1 MTVPPTTTRTTRCAP
16 RVQTSGPLR
25 VTLPVQLP
33 FRLVSPLS
41 SLPRARRS
49 STTRT
54 FYERDR
60 PSAYARTTW
69 PSRCVVR
76 DRTPA
81 RLPPPPHLDV
91 PHMGPSHPTF
101 PMLPLGMSKS
111 HGGFHRH
118 KFGKHRAVD
127 SAAPAPLALARA
139 NLENFPSQ
147 ILPARRLR
155 CDITRLCLANNNE
168 RRITA
173 CPGLSRR
180 MYA

>member
-1 MTVPPTTTRTTRCAP
+1 MV
-16 RVQTSGPLR
+16 
-25 VTLPVQLP
+25 
-33 FRLVSPLS
+33 
-41 SLPRARRS
+41 
-49 STTRT
+49 
-54 FYERDR
+54 E
-60 PSAYARTTW
+60 
-69 PSRCVVR
+69 VR

-147 ILPARRLR
+147 IPPAAASPCISHVRVLVQLTIDEIPLGLVFRDGRARLY
-155 CDITRLCLANNNE
+155 A
-168 RRITA
+168 
-173 CPGLSRR
+173 SRGS
-180 MYA
+180 